1 MYNILT
7 AAQDLSF
14 NALYV
19 INSSSCS
26 VMDYP
31 CHFIINTFTLLLL
44 HLILYNSDSFLFLK
58 IISVTPLY
66 RAYWIHVHI
75 LYLTLSL

>member
-26 VMDYP
+26 VMEHQ

-66 RAYWIHVHI
+66 RAY
-75 LYLTLSL
+75 